1 MASPAGHRDAYRRR
15 FRRVR
20 RVFVTEDPVF
30 LIEAGGRTDEYDA
43 VVRRML
49 GLIDAERGVEIPKLL
64 PAELE
69 ERFGVTPDAGR
80 LARVLGELAR
90 VGPYRA

>member
-1 MASPAGHRDAYRRR
+1 
-15 FRRVR
+15 
-20 RVFVTEDPVF
+20 
-30 LIEAGGRTDEYDA
+30 
-43 VVRRML
+43 ML

-69 ERFGVTPDAGR
+69 GRFGVTPDAER
-80 LARVLGELAR
+80 LSRVLGELAR